1 MAVPALKPE
10 PAKTASRADPALRRA
25 APARRPASYGGVWEN
40 RPRYDRAA
48 SSGSVVDGDPLNE
61 TDPEGL
67 VKVILYPRNTGNP
80 AQDAE
85 NAALRAAANSEP
97 DLSGVCQVYAH
108 MNENGV
114 EVGPGDVA
122 RDPAGIAR
130 VLNSMGCKNTHIVLF
145 LGCRA
150 AAGADPIA
158 ERYSKEEHVPTV
170 GSTRSTWWQNGH
182 YWGTWGHTNNDV
194 NNPNPNRYFSFVTY
208 VIQQLLNYTCP
219 SKSVSQICT
228 TNENTLTAEC
238 APYCASNISYFYAHH
253 VTEIIAI
260 LFAVLMCIY
269 GALYAISL
277 RHVRRYR
284 TMTGSQ

>member
-1 MAVPALKPE
+1 MATV
-10 PAKTASRADPALRRA
+10 
-25 APARRPASYGGVWEN
+25 
-40 RPRYDRAA
+40 
-48 SSGSVVDGDPLNE
+48 SGMVKLPHRDLYHLLIFCIS
-61 TDPEGL
+61 GL
-67 VKVILYPRNTGNP
+67 IFGYLAY
-80 AQDAE
+80 
-85 NAALRAAANSEP
+85 
-97 DLSGVCQVYAH
+97 
-108 MNENGV
+108 
-114 EVGPGDVA
+114 
-122 RDPAGIAR
+122 
-130 VLNSMGCKNTHIVLF
+130 
-145 LGCRA
+145 
-150 AAGADPIA
+150 
-158 ERYSKEEHVPTV
+158 
-170 GSTRSTWWQNGH
+170 
-182 YWGTWGHTNNDV
+182 
-194 NNPNPNRYFSFVTY
+194 RYFSFVTY